1 MCQLRFRPI
10 TLEDRDIIFP
20 LIYKDDKAIC
30 DLSFTN
36 LYGWSERYETSWT
49 IYQERVLIIRF
60 RSPLRSHPV
69 FLLPYCTERALWQG
83 AINEL
88 IHYAEKEGFPL
99 VCMGVT
105 EGCAKSL
112 EQDFG
117 QDFQF
122 FWDEDYADYVYL
134 RERLVSLSGK
144 KLQSKRNH
152 INKFKKLY
160 PDYTYRPFTPNQKEL
175 YKDFADQW
183 LDDTTQRDGIQ
194 EENRMVHRILDAC
207 EVLQLQG
214 GALWIEGKIVA
225 MTLGSPIN
233 HNTFD
238 VHVEKANPAIEG
250 AYTVINNEFAKQ
262 IPEQYIYINRE
273 EDLGI
278 PGLRFAKESYQP
290 ELRLYKGTALLRRHA
305 QV

>member
-1 MCQLRFRPI
+1 
-10 TLEDRDIIFP
+10 
-20 LIYKDDKAIC
+20 
-30 DLSFTN
+30 
-36 LYGWSERYETSWT
+36 
-49 IYQERVLIIRF
+49 
-60 RSPLRSHPV
+60 
-69 FLLPYCTERALWQG
+69 
-83 AINEL
+83 
-88 IHYAEKEGFPL
+88 
-99 VCMGVT
+99 
-105 EGCAKSL
+105 
-112 EQDFG
+112 
-117 QDFQF
+117 
-122 FWDEDYADYVYL
+122 
-134 RERLVSLSGK
+134 
-144 KLQSKRNH
+144 
-152 INKFKKLY
+152 
-160 PDYTYRPFTPNQKEL
+160 
-175 YKDFADQW
+175 
-183 LDDTTQRDGIQ
+183 
-194 EENRMVHRILDAC
+194 MVHRILDAC

>member
-1 MCQLRFRPI
+1 MLVRH
-10 TLEDRDIIFP
+10 
-20 LIYKDDKAIC
+20 DDKHEE
-30 DLSFTN
+30 DPFRRS
-36 LYGWSERYETSWT
+36 SYEWK
-49 IYQERVLIIRF
+49 EVNIRF
-60 RSPLRSHPV
+60 YDKGIRIFTDGTFVVEELLLDYIKIPQYIHNAES
-69 FLLPYCTERALWQG
+69 FLPAGKYKLPNGKLLEGKVDC
-83 AINEL
+83 EL
-88 IHYAEKEGFPL
+88 PEITHKEIVG
-99 VCMGVT
+99 
-105 EGCAKSL
+105 
-112 EQDFG
+112 D
-117 QDFQF
+117 
-122 FWDEDYADYVYL
+122 
-134 RERLVSLSGK
+134 
-144 KLQSKRNH
+144 
-152 INKFKKLY
+152 
-160 PDYTYRPFTPNQKEL
+160 QKEL